1 MHGIE
6 CWLVKSQQ
14 EGNYFRENWGS
25 SCYRK
30 KVEFQLSLG
39 GFEYAWTRSVGAL
52 ISRLGQMNNS
62 SIVRDKGRPRK
73 ILGHTQTIKRDLEVN
88 R

>member
-1 MHGIE
+1 M
-6 CWLVKSQQ
+6 K
-14 EGNYFRENWGS
+14 
-25 SCYRK
+25 
-30 KVEFQLSLG
+30 
-39 GFEYAWTRSVGAL
+39 
-52 ISRLGQMNNS
+52 NS